1 MKNLSILD
9 LEDVSISCK
18 PTMLN
23 FESKKDSLKH
33 FSYRFTSGKTYAI
46 ENNIGEGGWALSY
59 LLSGREQRYS
69 GDIIIDGNK
78 IERDKLNIYGWYVG
92 EGIQSKVPLYKK
104 SLTVREQLELGTSKR
119 HGVKDLI
126 DAFELAPSRLDR
138 EIKHI
143 SNERWNASIAIGLAH
158 EKQVFCFPWLNDMW
172 KEALIARLAHCS
184 KLLKQYNCIFLI
196 PVQSLTNIES
206 CIDEVVYLK
215 KK

>member
-18 PTMLN
+18 PRILN
-23 FESKKDSLKH
+23 FESRKDSLKH
-33 FSYRFTSGKTYAI
+33 FSYRFTSGKTYALV
-46 ENNIGEGGWALSY
+46 NNIGEGGWALSC

-69 GDIIIDGNK
+69 GGIAIDGNK
-78 IERDKLNIYGWYVG
+78 IERGELSAYGWYVG
-92 EGIQSKVPLYKK
+92 EGIQSKVPFYKK
-104 SLTVREQLELGTSKR
+104 GMTVREQLESGTSKE
-119 HGVKDLI
+119 HSVEELI

-158 EKQVFCFPWLNDMW
+158 EKQVFCFPWLSDMW
-172 KEALIARLAHCS
+172 KEAIIARLAHCS
-184 KLLKQYNCIFLI
+184 TLLKQYNCILLI
-196 PVQSLTNIES
+196 PVQSLTNLES
-206 CIDEVVYLK
+206 CIDESVYLK